1 MSGGSLN
8 YLCYK
13 SPEELFHYI
22 AEMEEVEAELITR
35 NAMDIAK
42 DVRRLIE
49 YIKTAENRIGVLSE
63 QLNNVFHAV
72 EWWQSGDIGD
82 DSMLKALENYRMNKT
97 ADFEGEE
104 TDHD

>member
-13 SPEELFHYI
+13 SPEELFHYVS
-22 AEMEEVEAELITR
+22 ELEEVETELIKR
-35 NAMDIAK
+35 NALDIAR

-63 QLNNVFHAV
+63 QLNGVFHAV

-82 DSMLKALENYRMNKT
+82 DSLVKALENYRRDEKE
-97 ADFEGEE
+97 ADQ
-104 TDHD
+104 

>member
-13 SPEELFHYI
+13 QPEELFHYI
-22 AEMEEVEAELITR
+22 DEMEKVEMELIR
-35 NAMDIAK
+35 QDAMDIAM

-63 QLNNVFHAV
+63 QLNGVFHAV
-72 EWWQSGDIGD
+72 EWWESGDIGD
-82 DSMLKALENYRMNKT
+82 ASLAKALENYRR
-97 ADFEGEE
+97 EGDRE
-104 TDHD
+104 

>member
-22 AEMEEVEAELITR
+22 DEMEKVETELIKR
-35 NAMDIAK
+35 DALDIAK

-49 YIKTAENRIGVLSE
+49 YVKTAENRIGVLSE
-63 QLNNVFHAV
+63 QLQNVFHAV
-72 EWWQSGDIGD
+72 EWWGSGDIGD
-82 DSMLKALENYRMNKT
+82 DSLAKALENYRRDQVT
-97 ADFEGEE
+97 GEQ
-104 TDHD
+104 